1 MAEDNGSSN
10 TAIVAIIVLVAA
22 AIAFGYFFGFFGAP
36 NDSRTVDSVDR
47 TTVIE
52 RPGTSTTNTTNT
64 TNP

>member
-1 MAEDNGSSN
+1 MADETGSSN

-36 NDSRTVDSVDR
+36 RETRSVNTTEK

-52 RPGTSTTNTTNT
+52 KPGVPT